1 MGIRFFQLKYVANLK
16 QVGHGKRRIDKSVFN
31 LYLIDSWVTSQ
42 GLVERPGSPSS
53 AGRTPAIFSNY
64 VA

>member
-42 GLVERPGSPSS
+42 SG
-53 AGRTPAIFSNY
+53 AGRKTLVPLISG
-64 VA
+64 